1 MGIIPARMFVRFMF
15 VYVKG
20 VGVGVGVGGAS
31 FSAGAVNSRLT
42 SLNDL

>member
-20 VGVGVGVGGAS
+20 VGVGVGGAS
-31 FSAGAVNSRLT
+31 FSAVAVYSRVT
-42 SLNDL
+42 SLSDL